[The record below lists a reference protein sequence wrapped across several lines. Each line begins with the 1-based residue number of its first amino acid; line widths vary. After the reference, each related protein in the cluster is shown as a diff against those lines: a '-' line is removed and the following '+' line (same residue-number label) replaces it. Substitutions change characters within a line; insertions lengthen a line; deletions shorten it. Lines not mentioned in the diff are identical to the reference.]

1 MTVKRITFIQELLAF
16 MGLRGRVHLEWISSA
31 EAQKFVQVV
40 TDFTE
45 KIRSLGPNP
54 LTRFAFGDPAADPNL
69 VGQWEAM
76 QADTIANNGT
86 HENIRRLDKG
96 EFNAAHGKKVA

>member
-1 MTVKRITFIQELLAF
+1 MTIKRMTFIQELLAF
-16 MGLRGRVHLEWISSA
+16 MGLKGRVQLEWISSA

-54 LTRFAFGDPAADPNL
+54 LKSYSPVL
-69 VGQWEAM
+69 
-76 QADTIANNGT
+76 
-86 HENIRRLDKG
+86 KG
-96 EFNAAHGKKVA
+96 GLNASDSHKMA